1 MSNHLIIGLGGTG
14 GKIIRSLRKSIY
26 NEFRDNNPADVNIG
40 YLYMDTSDE
49 MMGMDDP
56 TWKVLGNSVQLDE
69 GSKVFIKPAGL
80 IDVINN
86 VKQYPGIKDWIGNT
100 DDWNEYLN
108 NQAGLKTAGG
118 QRRRL
123 GRFVMACNVPAFE
136 QSLKTQVSKLEKK
149 SGNANVN
156 FHVCCGLA
164 GGTGA
169 GTLIDVLAQ
178 IRKHY
183 SPSNVSGYTI
193 TLYLFLPEQNP
204 KQNRDTGFY
213 HANGYAALSE
223 LNALGV
229 GAYIP
234 IDISHAN
241 TNTSSTFKNL
251 DNPFNG
257 TYLFTNV
264 NENGNIVDT
273 DADVPNII
281 ADLLYQK
288 LVSIKNPDW
297 LRDKL
302 GRQENHENY
311 DPRPEQS
318 SDSKIPER
326 SVRFLTFGVKR
337 IAIPEQ
343 EIREYI
349 TYNYANQAVLQLRY
363 NNWGDEMGFRNEA
376 VNQNFSELIA
386 NKKTHENWRTTDE
399 HFQLSVPIIDDSI
412 SKKWRK
418 IGDTWR
424 FVIPEYKTTAKE
436 KKDANWL
443 YELKKMCEKQFLEQY
458 RNLGVQKFY
467 EAKSADKKD
476 LAKEIVGGIQQELFN
491 DWQNGTKSLFDIKRL
506 IDTVVENLQKRYAEI
521 DDKIVRNQQNEEK
534 ELAAV
539 LENEKTWAKVGLL
552 SAMVGKK
559 EKLLDAQA
567 TVFESLYIYKTMGE
581 ALRFSKVLMIETI
594 EQLNGLKSEIDRANQ
609 TLDAALKEFDKNIN
623 ERINDDESEINEQ
636 EIFKQQVIRF
646 YDPSKVKQVTKK
658 FIRDKKEQG
667 TQTSNVRRTIVARLG
682 DEPNFHLFNERISKN
697 TLINELEKTCDQN
710 AKNAEANLE
719 SKDKIFDIGIVGKLK
734 ERFDGNF
741 DELKGYLKK
750 LIDFSGCYLTFDQNE
765 LNKSGNGANP
775 PAMIKTLTIIL
786 PKSDDNIEFFNTLKQ
801 AFTEVIPRGIEPSF
815 IINENAGKRNEI
827 VMLTLINGF
836 PLRCVENLKTLKE
849 KYDSRIAREDSVKA
863 KMFLHTDNIADSLPR
878 LFIPSQAEIEEE
890 NIQFQQKSITYIILG
905 RCLNLIQSKTDEHGY
920 EKYALVEKD
929 KFDTYNA
936 VFFMDKKIS
945 ESHKQVT
952 KNYYSLLE
960 ELIKPILNNDY
971 KHIEKKTKLENQIIE
986 FVKAIKDERG
996 SEDSIFN
1003 DYKKQA
1009 SLLIEKL
1016 NS

>member
-14 GKIIRSLRKSIY
+14 GKIIRSLRKTIY
-26 NEFRDNNPADVNIG
+26 NEFRDNNPSDVNIG

-49 MMGMDDP
+49 MMDMDDP
-56 TWKVLGNSVQLDE
+56 TWRVLGNSVQLDE

-86 VKQYPGIKDWIGNT
+86 VQQYPGIKDWIGST
-100 DDWNEYLN
+100 DDWKEFLN
-108 NQAGLKTAGG
+108 DNKGLKTAGG
-118 QRRRL
+118 QKRRL
-123 GRFVMACNVPAFE
+123 GRFIMACNVPAFE

-149 SGNANVN
+149 SGRTNVH

-164 GGTGA
+164 GGTGS
-169 GTLIDVLAQ
+169 GTIIDVLTQ

-183 SPSNVSGYTI
+183 SPSAVSGYNT

-213 HANGYAALSE
+213 HANGFAALSE

-229 GAYIP
+229 GSYIP

-241 TNTSSTFKNL
+241 TNTSSRFTRIE
-251 DNPFNG
+251 NPFNG
-257 TYLFTNV
+257 TYLFTNT

-273 DADVPNII
+273 DNDVPSIV

-288 LVSIKNPDW
+288 LVANKN
-297 LRDKL
+297 LEIIS
-302 GRQENHENY
+302 RQESFENTI
-311 DPRPEQS
+311 PQPEQS
-318 SDSKIPER
+318 SDSKNPER

-337 IAIPEQ
+337 LAIPEQ

-363 NNWGDEMGFRNEA
+363 NNWSDELGFRNEA

-386 NKKTHENWRTTDE
+386 NKKTHENWKTTDE
-399 HFQLSVPIIDDSI
+399 HFQLSVAIIDESI

-424 FVIPEYKTTAKE
+424 FLIPEYKINAKE
-436 KKDANWL
+436 KKDSNWL
-443 YELKKMCEKQFLEQY
+443 DELKKLCDKQFLEQF

-467 EAKSADKKD
+467 EAKLSDKKD
-476 LAKEIVGGIQQELFN
+476 LANEIVYGIQKELFSE
-491 DWQNGTKSLFDIKRL
+491 WQNGTKSLFDIKRL
-506 IDTVVENLQKRYAEI
+506 IDTLIDNLHKRFSEI

-534 ELAAV
+534 EIAV
-539 LENEKTWAKVGLL
+539 ALENEKTWSKIGIL
-552 SAMVGKK
+552 SSMIGKK

-567 TVFESLYIYKTMGE
+567 VVFESLYIYKTMSE
-581 ALRFSKVLMIETI
+581 ALRFSKILMSQTI
-594 EQLNGLKSEIDRANQ
+594 EQLNNLKSEIDKANQ

-623 ERINDDESEINEQ
+623 ERINDDEHVSNEQ
-636 EIFKQQVIRF
+636 DVFKQQVIRF
-646 YDPSKVKQVTKK
+646 YDPAKVKQVTKR

-667 TQTSNVRRTIVARLG
+667 TQTSNVRRTLVSRLG
-682 DEPNFHLFNERISKN
+682 DDPSFSLFNERISKS

-741 DELKGYLKK
+741 DELKSYLKK
-750 LIDFSGCYLTFDQNE
+750 LIEFSGCYLTFDQNE

-786 PKSDDNIEFFNTLKQ
+786 PKSDDNTDFFNTLKQ
-801 AFTEVIPRGIEPSF
+801 AFSEIIPRGIDPSF
-815 IINENAGKRNEI
+815 IINESLSKRSEI

-836 PLRCVENLKTLKE
+836 PLRCVENIKTLKE
-849 KYDSRIAREDSVKA
+849 KYESRISREDAIKA
-863 KMFLHTDNIADSLPR
+863 KMFLHTDNIADSIPKLY
-878 LFIPSQAEIEEE
+878 IPSQAEIEQE
-890 NIQFQQKSITYIILG
+890 NKIYQQKAIQYIILG
-905 RCLNLIQSKTDEHGY
+905 HCLNLIQLKTDEYGY
-920 EKYALVEKD
+920 ERFALVQKD
-929 KFDTYNA
+929 RFDSYNA
-936 VFFMDKKIS
+936 VFYMDKKIS
-945 ESHKQVT
+945 ECQKYIT
-952 KNYYSLLE
+952 KRYYSDLE
-960 ELIKPILNNDY
+960 ILIQPILKEDY
-971 KHIEKKTKLENQIIE
+971 KHKDKKNELENCIVD
-986 FVKAIKDERG
+986 FVKNIKIERG
-996 SEDSIFN
+996 QEDPIFN
-1003 DYKKQA
+1003 EYKKQA
-1009 SLLIEKL
+1009 SLLIDNL